1 MEAQEKLT
9 QLKAQIG
16 VVRDFKTTFLGH
28 KAKLHALLRRPTYEH
43 VSGNTLIRETTRL
56 LAMIRKAS
64 KNLREARC
72 KLNQLY
78 FELGGEKGAKDL
90 KCLTQKLD
98 TEKDPEPT
106 ILTPIFVP
114 SEETQ
119 ETQDTSGPIVKV
131 TGYLSVK
138 EVRTL
143 METMLK
149 FLTERESDSEK
160 FGLEITGNGATQELL
175 IEHKEVV

>member
-9 QLKAQIG
+9 QLKAQIS
-16 VVRDFKTTFLGH
+16 VVRDFKTTFIKH
-28 KAKLHALLRRPTYEH
+28 KAELHKLLWRPSYEH

-56 LAMIRKAS
+56 LSMIRKAS
-64 KNLREARC
+64 KNLREARG

-90 KCLTQKLD
+90 KCLTQKINI
-98 TEKDPEPT
+98 EKTVEPT

-114 SEETQ
+114 KEETEQ
-119 ETQDTSGPIVKV
+119 SSGPIVKV
-131 TGYLSVK
+131 SGYLTVK

-143 METMLK
+143 MESMLK
-149 FLTERESDSEK
+149 FLTDRTSDSEK
-160 FGLEITGNGATQELL
+160 FGLEITGNGTTQEL
-175 IEHKEVV
+175 IVEHKEVV

>member
-9 QLKAQIG
+9 QLKAQIA
-16 VVRDFKTTFLGH
+16 VVRDFKTTFIAN
-28 KAKLHALLRRPTYEH
+28 KSKLHKLLWRPSYEH

-56 LAMIRKAS
+56 LGMIRKAS
-64 KNLREARC
+64 KNLREARG

-90 KCLTQKLD
+90 KCLVQKLES
-98 TEKDPEPT
+98 EKFVEPT

-114 SEETQ
+114 KEET
-119 ETQDTSGPIVKV
+119 EEPSAPTVKV

-143 METMLK
+143 MESMLK
-149 FLTERESDSEK
+149 FLSDRTSDSEK

>member
-9 QLKAQIG
+9 QLKAQIA

-64 KNLREARC
+64 KNLREARG

-98 TEKDPEPT
+98 TENAPEPT

-114 SEETQ
+114 KEET
-119 ETQDTSGPIVKV
+119 EETSGPIVKV
-131 TGYLSVK
+131 TGYLTVK

>member
-9 QLKAQIG
+9 QLKAQIA

-64 KNLREARC
+64 KNLREARG

-98 TEKDPEPT
+98 TEKAPEPT

-114 SEETQ
+114 QEETQ
-119 ETQDTSGPIVKV
+119 ESSAPTVKV
-131 TGYLSVK
+131 IGYLSVK
-138 EVRTL
+138 EVRAL

-149 FLTERESDSEK
+149 FLTERETDSEK

>member
-9 QLKAQIG
+9 QLKAQIAT
-16 VVRDFKTTFLGH
+16 VRDFKTTFLGH

-43 VSGNTLIRETTRL
+43 VSGNTLVRETTRL
-56 LAMIRKAS
+56 LSMIRKTS
-64 KNLREARC
+64 KNLREARG

-90 KCLTQKLD
+90 KCLVQKINI
-98 TEKDPEPT
+98 EKTVEPT

-114 SEETQ
+114 KEETEQ
-119 ETQDTSGPIVKV
+119 SSGPIVKV
-131 TGYLSVK
+131 TGYLTVK

-149 FLTERESDSEK
+149 FLTDRTSDSEK
-160 FGLEITGNGATQELL
+160 FGLEITGNGTTQELL

>member
-9 QLKAQIG
+9 QLKAQIAT
-16 VVRDFKTTFLGH
+16 VRDFKTTFLGH

-43 VSGNTLIRETTRL
+43 VSGNTLVRETTRL
-56 LAMIRKAS
+56 LALIRKTS
-64 KNLREARC
+64 KNLREARGE
-72 KLNQLY
+72 LNKLY

-90 KCLTQKLD
+90 KCLVQKLES
-98 TEKDPEPT
+98 EKFVEPT
-106 ILTPIFVP
+106 ILTPILVP
-114 SEETQ
+114 KEET
-119 ETQDTSGPIVKV
+119 EESSAPTVKV
-131 TGYLSVK
+131 IGYLSVK

-149 FLTERESDSEK
+149 FLTDRTSDSEK
-160 FGLEITGNGATQELL
+160 FGLEITGNGTTQELL

>member
-9 QLKAQIG
+9 QLKAQIA
-16 VVRDFKTTFLGH
+16 VVRDFKTTFLSN
-28 KAKLHALLRRPTYEH
+28 KAKLHALLRRPSYEH
-43 VSGNTLIRETTRL
+43 VSGNTIIRETTRL
-56 LAMIRKAS
+56 LAMIRKTS
-64 KNLREARC
+64 KNLRQARG
-72 KLNQLY
+72 KLNDLY

-90 KCLTQKLD
+90 KCLIQKLES
-98 TEKDPEPT
+98 EKFVEPT

-114 SEETQ
+114 KEET
-119 ETQDTSGPIVKV
+119 EEPSAPTVKV
-131 TGYLSVK
+131 IGYLSVK

-149 FLTERESDSEK
+149 FLSDRTSDSEK
-160 FGLEITGNGATQELL
+160 FSLEITGNGATQELL

>member
-1 MEAQEKLT
+1 MEAQEKLA

-16 VVRDFKTTFLGH
+16 VVRDFKTTFLGQ
-28 KAKLHALLRRPTYEH
+28 KAKLNALLRRPTYEH

-64 KNLREARC
+64 KNLREARG

-78 FELGGEKGAKDL
+78 FELGGEKCAKDL

-98 TEKDPEPT
+98 TEKAPEST

-114 SEETQ
+114 KEET
-119 ETQDTSGPIVKV
+119 EESSAPTVKV
-131 TGYLSVK
+131 IGYLSVK
-138 EVRTL
+138 AVRAL

-149 FLTERESDSEK
+149 FLTERETDSDK
-160 FGLEITGNGATQELL
+160 FGLEIAGNGATQELL
-175 IEHKEVV
+175 IEHKEVI

>member
-9 QLKAQIG
+9 KLKAQIA

-28 KAKLHALLRRPTYEH
+28 KAKLHALLRRPSYEH
-43 VSGNTLIRETTRL
+43 VSGNTLVRETTRL

-64 KNLREARC
+64 KNLREARG
-72 KLNQLY
+72 KLNELY

-90 KCLTQKLD
+90 KCLVQKINI
-98 TEKDPEPT
+98 EKTVEPT

-114 SEETQ
+114 KEET
-119 ETQDTSGPIVKV
+119 EAPSAPTVKV
-131 TGYLSVK
+131 TGYLSVQ

-143 METMLK
+143 MESMLK
-149 FLTERESDSEK
+149 FLSDRTSDSEK
-160 FGLEITGNGATQELL
+160 FGLEITGNGTTQELL

>member
-9 QLKAQIG
+9 QLKAQIA
-16 VVRDFKTTFLGH
+16 VVRDFKTTFIKH
-28 KAKLHALLRRPTYEH
+28 KAELHKLLWRPSYEH

-56 LAMIRKAS
+56 LAMIRNAS
-64 KNLREARC
+64 KNLREARG

-90 KCLTQKLD
+90 KCLVQKLD
-98 TEKDPEPT
+98 IEKVVEPT
-106 ILTPIFVP
+106 ILTPILVP
-114 SEETQ
+114 KEET
-119 ETQDTSGPIVKV
+119 EESSGPIVKV
-131 TGYLSVK
+131 TGYLTVK
-138 EVRTL
+138 EVRSL

-149 FLTERESDSEK
+149 FLTDRTTDSDK
-160 FGLEITGNGATQELL
+160 FGLEITGNGVTQELL

>member
-64 KNLREARC
+64 KNLRESRG

-98 TEKDPEPT
+98 TEKAPEPT

-114 SEETQ
+114 KEESEESSAPT
-119 ETQDTSGPIVKV
+119 VKV
-131 TGYLSVK
+131 IGYLSVK
-138 EVRTL
+138 EVRAL

-149 FLTERESDSEK
+149 FLTERETDSAK
-160 FGLEITGNGATQELL
+160 FGLEITGNGVTQELL